1 LEASVRKSPRFHQ
14 KQPKTLKTYLP
25 QPQVVRIQQRHVAGQ
40 KNSEIARAENCD
52 RHTVARI
59 IKAPEMATYIGEMR
73 ARFNGFAPL
82 ALDAVEHGLT
92 IAKDAKLAIEVLKD
106 IGVIEPRENKVPVE
120 TEEEREARLEVE
132 WTGRMAMM
140 AFEKNEIY
148 GTDLGP
154 DLERLKSQLEL
165 KRTNNKSE
173 TEEEDDHDD
182 DDDDDE
188 DDDDE
193 DEDED
198 EDDEGAAPPESFAAS
213 CCIPAI
219 IAWVIAPPM
228 SPDIA
233 SLAIW
238 RSMASLL
245 EPLSE

>member
-14 KQPKTLKTYLP
+14 KSPKKPRSYLP
-25 QPQVVRIQQRHVAGQ
+25 EPKILRIQQRHIAGE
-40 KNSEIARAENCD
+40 NDSAIARAEKCD
-52 RHTVARI
+52 RHTVSKI
-59 IKAPEMATYIGEMR
+59 VKAPEMAAYVAEMR

-120 TEEEREARLEVE
+120 TEEEREAQLEVE

-173 TEEEDDHDD
+173 KE
-182 DDDDDE
+182 E

-193 DEDED
+193 
-198 EDDEGAAPPESFAAS
+198 
-213 CCIPAI
+213 
-219 IAWVIAPPM
+219 
-228 SPDIA
+228 
-233 SLAIW
+233 
-238 RSMASLL
+238 
-245 EPLSE
+245 